1 MILIDNFTF
10 LKKKYPEIW
19 QKVNEK
25 QENLDSE
32 NIRVETAKNGLPTLI
47 VQTESGANYLHSKY
61 DPIVEAEKIIAPY
74 QNIGS
79 DKHVVFYGVGLGYHI
94 EAFVQQHPNI
104 SFSIYE
110 PNFTIFNQYVSH
122 KSVSKI
128 ASDKLKNI
136 YVGIE
141 ADVLTTNLRHFVDR
155 LKSEVIVIVLP
166 TYERIFSEQTKYF
179 IEEFRD
185 KVFLRRATI
194 SANLSFAKRL
204 TVNSIKNMPTVIR
217 TPNLLHEKPS
227 ELKGKPAILVSAGP
241 SLDVEIENLRYIK
254 ENGLAYI
261 FSVGT
266 SINTLIE
273 NGIEPDAAFT
283 YDGSVENQMVFE
295 KVIERDIKSIPLVFG
310 SIVGHELIPR
320 YPGELLNFL
329 VARDYLAPLYLK
341 REDGDRI
348 DFVDSSKSIAIITLQ
363 LLYKLGCNPVVLV
376 GQNLAYLGDS
386 WYSKK
391 ITYIGKVDEKQMKEA
406 IVVKDV
412 EGKDVY
418 TNRGLDMFRKEM
430 EHYVKLYTD
439 LEVINTTK
447 GGAHIEG
454 TTYVPLEKVIVE
466 KLSEQNIVSKD
477 WICKHEV
484 KYDLTYFQ
492 EKANWINELQTKL
505 DNVYRTFDL
514 LLADMEFA
522 LKRRNAKELERLF
535 NKFDKAFDKMQ
546 ANHFFVLLIQSM
558 NATEFEFLMNTFKEL
573 RFSKDA
579 FEKAERVTKEFRS
592 YLDNCRTDIENVK
605 DLLADMHKEI
615 KEYATCVK

>member
-1 MILIDNFTF
+1 MILIDNISF
-10 LKKKYPEIW
+10 LKKKYPEVW
-19 QKVNEK
+19 QTVNEH
-25 QENLDSE
+25 QENLDLE
-32 NIRVETAKNGLPTLI
+32 NIRVEMAKNGLPTLM
-47 VQTESGANYLHSKY
+47 VQTGSISNFLHSKY
-61 DPIVEAEKIIAPY
+61 DPVSEAEKVIAQF
-74 QNIGS
+74 QNIDS
-79 DKHVVFYGVGLGYHI
+79 EKHVVFYGVGLGYHI
-94 EAFVQQHPNI
+94 EAFIQQHPST

-110 PNFTIFNQYVSH
+110 PNVTIFTQYASH
-122 KSVSKI
+122 RQINKI
-128 ASDKLKNI
+128 ANNNLKNI
-136 YVGIE
+136 YMGIDS
-141 ADVLTTNLRHFVDR
+141 DVLTKNLKHLIDHV
-155 LKSEVIVIVLP
+155 KAEMVMIVLP

-185 KVFLRRATI
+185 KVFLKRATI

-204 TVNSIKNMPTVIR
+204 TVNSIMNMPTAIR

-227 ELKGKPAILVSAGP
+227 EFCGKPAILVSAGP

-295 KVIERDIKSIPLVFG
+295 KVIERDLKSIPLVFG
-310 SIVGHELIPR
+310 SIVGHELIPK
-320 YPGELLNFL
+320 YPGPLLNFV
-329 VARDYLAPLYLK
+329 VARDYLTPLYLK
-341 REDGDRI
+341 REDGKSI

-363 LLYKLGCNPVVLV
+363 ILYKLGCDPVVLV

-386 WYSKK
+386 WYSKN
-391 ITYIGKVDEKQMKEA
+391 ITYVGKVDEKQRKEA

-430 EHYVKLYTD
+430 EHYVNMYSD

-454 TTYVPLEKVIVE
+454 TTYVSLDKVIAE
-466 KLSEQNIVSKD
+466 KLTERNIVNKD
-477 WICKHEV
+477 WINKHEV
-484 KYDLTYFQ
+484 KYDLPHFQ
-492 EKANWINELQTKL
+492 EKAKWMNELQTKL
-505 DNVYRTFDL
+505 DNVYRTFHL

-522 LKRRNAKELERLF
+522 LKRKNAKELERLF
-535 NKFDKAFDKMQ
+535 NKFDKAFDKLQ

-558 NATEFEFLMNTFKEL
+558 NITEFEFLMNTFKEL
-573 RFSKDA
+573 RFSKDP
-579 FEKAERVTKEFRS
+579 FEKAERVTGEFRS
-592 YLDNCRTDIENVK
+592 YLDNCRVDIDNVK
-605 DLLADMHKEI
+605 DMLAAMHKEME
-615 KEYATCVK
+615 EYAMCVK